1 MIFSTVAPTTTM
13 PSASSLTAQS
23 WILRPSRTTSLSI
36 VNGATGTGRI
46 RSTVTRATR
55 IGACVGILSAAQ
67 TTSAAGGEP
76 CCMLGCQGP
85 AA

>member
-1 MIFSTVAPTTTM
+1 M
-13 PSASSLTAQS
+13 
-23 WILRPSRTTSLSI
+23 RPSRTTSLSI

-55 IGACVGILSAAQ
+55 IGAAVGIRSAAH
-67 TTSAAGGEP
+67 TTSDAGGEP
-76 CCMLGCQGP
+76 CCMLGSHGP